1 MVNFRLKKDDKG
13 NPVGSSECNASIVA
27 ITGLTIP
34 NEYPKLSQ
42 DWRHTL
48 KNPKS
53 KAYAKLRDDLAKLSN
68 TIDELNKSPARRFI
82 NRDFHPDFVAVS
94 TFS

>member
-1 MVNFRLKKDDKG
+1 MVNFRLKKSDKG

-34 NEYPKLSQ
+34 DEYPKLSQ
-42 DWRHTL
+42 DWKQML

-53 KAYAKLRDDLAKLSN
+53 KAYARLRSDLTQLSD
-68 TIDELNKSPARRFI
+68 TIDRMNNSPSRRWT

>member
-1 MVNFRLKKDDKG
+1 MVNFRLMKDDKG

-42 DWRHTL
+42 DWKHTL
-48 KNPKS
+48 KDPNS
-53 KAYAKLRDDLAKLSN
+53 KAYAKLRSDLTSLGESIEN
-68 TIDELNKSPARRFI
+68 MNKSRRFV
-82 NRDFHPDFVAVS
+82 NRDFHPDYVAVS